1 MAKFGNKFQKA
12 FNAFLGREP
21 TYNIGP
27 SYSSNPS
34 MVKLTRGNERSII
47 NSIYNRIGVDAATI
61 QIFHCKLDKN
71 KRFLEEVNSEL
82 NKCFTLSANI
92 DQTGFDF
99 VLDAVISLLD
109 EGVIA
114 IVPILGDIDKMSGKF
129 IDISNLRVGK
139 VVEWYP
145 KSVKVRIYNE
155 NTSLFE
161 EKIFSK
167 DIVAIV
173 QNPFYSVMNGN
184 NSTMQRL
191 IRKLNLSDIID
202 EHTGSQKLDM
212 IIQLPYQIRNP
223 IKKEQADERLKSIE
237 MQMSTSKLGIAY
249 IDSTEHVTQL
259 NRSVEN
265 NLINSIEYLTNL
277 LFSQL
282 GLTVEIMNGTA
293 DDKVMTNYFNRTV
306 EPILTAICLEMKRKF
321 IDASVDADG
330 GSQSIEFFRDPFKLI
345 PVSEIAEISDKMTR
359 NEIMTSNEVRQVIGM
374 KPADDPRADELR
386 NKNLSEAKGE
396 EHTNIDGE
404 DITDGYL
411 EPKKTIT

>member
-223 IKKEQADERLKSIE
+223 IKKEQADERLKAIE

-249 IDSTEHVTQL
+249 VDSTEHITQL
-259 NRSVEN
+259 NRPVEN

-411 EPKKTIT
+411 EPQKSIT